1 MKSFILSNYDLKS
14 QSKLTPLSNACNYR
28 YATSRLTLTSTASSN
43 RWNDLITLKCIV
55 QEVSKLSTL
64 LLIDKKLNNLQR
76 VRYWKE
82 DTKWFCKKSFN
93 MSLNYFM
100 WSPQGERVR
109 MCYVHCMQCYVM
121 PAHSAATAAATTP
134 WSHDSRAG
142 YELTYLSGLGN
153 LMQLSY
159 SNKCVM
165 IEVCPLYLLVKN
177 CEPQIKMLTL
187 LKSQDWNRGRGES
200 AGTFARR
207 YTANE
212 WKKD

>member
-93 MSLNYFM
+93 MSSTLWIISCDPLKASVCACVTYIACNVM
-100 WSPQGERVR
+100 LCQHIQRPPQRLPHLDR
-109 MCYVHCMQCYVM
+109 MTHEQGTNL
-121 PAHSAATAAATTP
+121 H
-134 WSHDSRAG
+134 
-142 YELTYLSGLGN
+142 TYLG
-153 LMQLSY
+153 
-159 SNKCVM
+159 
-165 IEVCPLYLLVKN
+165 
-177 CEPQIKMLTL
+177 
-187 LKSQDWNRGRGES
+187 S
-200 AGTFARR
+200 AI
-207 YTANE
+207 
-212 WKKD
+212 